1 MLHQNI
7 QALEIKL
14 TSEEIKEIEGQCSY
28 AGFGTDNVDLKP
40 LEHSFPHDMIGNDPR
55 LTGQPEGN
63 IALQMGTIDWLVD
76 KRVYA
81 SQLDL

>member
-14 TSEEIKEIEGQCSY
+14 TPEEMKEIEGRLFAQWLKLTI
-28 AGFGTDNVDLKP
+28 GLKP
-40 LEHSFPHDMIGNDPR
+40 LEHSFPHDMVGDDPR
-55 LTGQPEGN
+55 LTGQPGGN
-63 IALQMGTIDWLVD
+63 IDLQMGNIDWLVD
-76 KRVYA
+76 KREYA